1 MPDISFDRVTDPD
14 ALARRWR
21 ALEGK
26 SEGGFFRSWTYLG
39 TLLPQFSNPH
49 LLAVTQGGQDLALG
63 LFNRAH
69 GRLFLHEAGDPVWD
83 SLYVEHNGLL
93 IRPDSSDVLAPA
105 LATLLAH
112 GRLVLSG
119 IDAAHLAAAR
129 GAGLVELRARHF
141 APAVDLGALAAR
153 NAYLDMLSG
162 NARSQIRRAM
172 RLYGADLALEEAGTV
187 PKALALFDRLVV
199 LHQAAWIARG
209 KPGAF
214 ADERI
219 CAFHRVL
226 IGEGVPRG
234 EVRLLRVAAGSRE
247 IGVLY
252 LFRHGGRVFSY
263 QSGFAAENDARLKPG
278 LVCHTLAIEQ
288 ARLGGAAVYDFLAGA
303 QRYKT
308 TLAPHGGKE
317 MHWITVHPS
326 GSLSA
331 WWQKARRIARAA
343 LGKPLPT

>member
-1 MPDISFDRVTDPD
+1 
-14 ALARRWR
+14 
-21 ALEGK
+21 
-26 SEGGFFRSWTYLG
+26 
-39 TLLPQFSNPH
+39 
-49 LLAVTQGGQDLALG
+49 
-63 LFNRAH
+63 
-69 GRLFLHEAGDPVWD
+69 
-83 SLYVEHNGLL
+83 
-93 IRPDSSDVLAPA
+93 
-105 LATLLAH
+105 
-112 GRLVLSG
+112 
-119 IDAAHLAAAR
+119 
-129 GAGLVELRARHF
+129 
-141 APAVDLGALAAR
+141 VDLGALAAR

-278 LVCHTLAIEQ
+278 LVCHALAIEQ